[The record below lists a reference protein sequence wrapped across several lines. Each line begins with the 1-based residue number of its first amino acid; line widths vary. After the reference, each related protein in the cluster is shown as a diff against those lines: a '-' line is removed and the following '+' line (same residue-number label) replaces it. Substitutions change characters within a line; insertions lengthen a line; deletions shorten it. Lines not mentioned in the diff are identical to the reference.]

1 MLFKAQYE
9 KVVDEANGERLFFLG
24 TTRKPLEGGEKFI
37 RVTGVKLT
45 NGNIR
50 TEVVYS
56 FPLYDGIVTKNVFSK
71 ELDPVTFE
79 RFLND
84 TAMTIAKAEPGNKL
98 VELPLAYLSMPDI
111 NMLNE
116 EQAYLLDL
124 LFLATS
130 GYHEQTRT
138 GYVVVKD
145 IVEELNEG
153 KRKPSEIKNT
163 IIATIQEVAS

>member
-1 MLFKAQYE
+1 MLFQAQYE
-9 KVVDEANGERLFFLG
+9 KVVDEASGEKLFFLG
-24 TTRKPLEGGEKFI
+24 TTHRPLEGGEKFM
-37 RVTGVKLT
+37 RVTGVKLP
-45 NGNIR
+45 NNNIR

-56 FPLYDGIVTKNVFSK
+56 FPLYDGIVTKKVFSK

-84 TAMTIAKAEPGNKL
+84 TALTIAKAEPGNKL

-124 LFLATS
+124 IFLAAS

-138 GYVVVKD
+138 GYVIVKD
-145 IVEELNEG
+145 IVEELAEG
-153 KRKPSEIKNT
+153 TRKPSDIKNL
-163 IIATIQEVAS
+163 IIEAIQQAS